1 MSSVKTAEVALP
13 SLNQTLSQSELLRA
27 IAQHGMYPG
36 EKSVRAASAD
46 SNQQVADHLSDYL
59 SGLPNVD

>member
-1 MSSVKTAEVALP
+1 MSSVKTAEVELP

-36 EKSVRAASAD
+36 EKSVRGAD
-46 SNQQVADHLSDYL
+46 SKQQVADHLSDYL